1 MEADM
6 EKQGFAKRVLYPVAI
21 LSAVMSASWIVYN
34 VAWRLDDGT
43 LYRAFATISGTIL
56 FLSVTFGTLFIYPT
70 AYFRGA
76 SPKERI
82 LASLVSPFIWMTKE
96 SVRLYISYSL
106 AECLYYYFNPLNI
119 WLLLGVMAQMGLA
132 ETFCRW
138 RRAKK
143 GEKVRILSPQALAAL
158 FIGLFL
164 VIRLFAWGQGE
175 GAYVVF
181 LSGYRKIFGSGL

>member
-1 MEADM
+1 M

-34 VAWRLDDGT
+34 VAWRLDNGT
-43 LYRAFATISGTIL
+43 LYRAFAAISGTIL
-56 FLSVTFGTLFIYPT
+56 FLSVTFGALFIYPT

-96 SVRLYISYSL
+96 SVRLYISYSF

-138 RRAKK
+138 RHAKK
-143 GEKVRILSPQALAAL
+143 GEEVRILSPQALAAL